1 MPQLGHT
8 RPIACPQASQ
18 EVASGGLTRPQAGHS
33 IDAKPLFSF
42 DRLYGFFGRT
52 NRADRDLRYA
62 LHHNVASMSR
72 FLGTPGTEGDL
83 VLVPQGRETVG
94 WVGQSNLTVLSS
106 VERCPV
112 WYTFVGPLTTQRP
125 LPKTCTSVS
134 IDLRKPMG
142 DANLDADVG
151 ARPPQGCKRKA

>member
-1 MPQLGHT
+1 MPQLGHS

-33 IDAKPLFSF
+33 IDAKSLFSF
-42 DRLYGFFGRT
+42 DRLYGCLGRT
-52 NRADRDLRYA
+52 NRADLDLRHA

-83 VLVPQGRETVG
+83 VLVSQGRETVA

-106 VERCPV
+106 VEKYRVLC
-112 WYTFVGPLTTQRP
+112 TFVGPLTTQSP
-125 LPKTCTSVS
+125 LSKTCTSVS
-134 IDLRKPMG
+134 IDLRKTMG

-151 ARPPQGCKRKA
+151 ARPPQGCKRRA